1 MRTLARMAT
10 DLMAIAHEQARMELF
25 AHELYQALADR
36 APQDM
41 NRQTLAELATHERG
55 HVDFWKGVAEIPES
69 KIPRQRLKHRLLLAA
84 SRLLG
89 IAFIIRWLE
98 RGEEQ
103 AIATYKQLL
112 TDGVLTADQA
122 ASVERIL
129 REEELHEQTLE
140 TQLTDERKLYLGAA
154 VLGLNDALVELT
166 GALTGLVS
174 SIANPKLIGFA
185 GLVVGTSASMAMAAS
200 NFLSVDIG
208 DVSELHP
215 PKAAA
220 YTGITSL
227 IVTLAMVAPFF
238 FVSNRL
244 IALVITWLVAVA
256 VIAGFSYY
264 SSVMQSTSFKR
275 RFGIMLALG
284 LGVAL
289 ISFGIGRALGSILGI
304 RL

>member
-1 MRTLARMAT
+1 MAG
-10 DLMAIAHEQARMELF
+10 DLTAIAHEQARMELF
-25 AHELYQALADR
+25 AHDLYLALSHR
-36 APQDM
+36 TPQDV
-41 NRQTLAELATHERG
+41 NRRTLAELATHERG
-55 HVDFWKGVAEIPES
+55 HVDFWKGVGDIAESSIP
-69 KIPRQRLKHRLLLAA
+69 KQRLKHRVLLAA

-98 RGEEQ
+98 RGEER

-112 TDGVLTADQA
+112 NDGILSADQA
-122 ASVERIL
+122 ATVTQIL
-129 REEELHEQTLE
+129 HEEEEHEQTLE
-140 TQLTDERKLYLGAA
+140 AHLSDERKLYLGAA

-185 GLVVGTSASMAMAAS
+185 GLVVGVSASMAMAAS
-200 NFLSVDIG
+200 NFLNVEVG
-208 DVSELHP
+208 EVEQLHA

-220 YTGITSL
+220 YTGTTYL
-227 IVTLAMVAPFF
+227 IVTLGMVAPFF
-238 FVSNRL
+238 FIGHRL
-244 IALVITWLVAVA
+244 MALVVTWLVAVT
-256 VIAGFSYY
+256 VIAAFSYY
-264 SSVMQSTSFKR
+264 SSVMQGVSFKK

-289 ISFGIGRALGSILGI
+289 ISFGIGHALGSALGI

>member
-10 DLMAIAHEQARMELF
+10 DLNAIAHEQARMELF
-25 AHELYQALADR
+25 AHDLYRALADR
-36 APQDM
+36 APDM
-41 NRQTLAELATHERG
+41 NRQTLDELATQERG
-55 HVDFWKGVAEIPES
+55 HVDFWRSVGEIPES
-69 KIPRQRLKHRLLLAA
+69 KIPRQRVKHRLLLTL

-103 AIATYKQLL
+103 AIATYKKLL
-112 TDGVLTADQA
+112 EDGVLTPEQA
-122 ASVERIL
+122 TTVRQIL
-129 REEELHEQTLE
+129 HEEEEHEQALEGTLN
-140 TQLTDERKLYLGAA
+140 DERKLYLGAA

-174 SIANPKLIGFA
+174 SISNPKLIGFA

-200 NFLSVDIG
+200 NFLNVEVG
-208 DVSELHP
+208 EVEQLHA

-220 YTGITSL
+220 YTGITYL
-227 IVTLAMVAPFF
+227 IVTIGMVASFF
-238 FVSNRL
+238 FVGNRL
-244 IALVITWLVAVA
+244 VALVITWLVAVLI
-256 VIAGFSYY
+256 IAGFSYY
-264 SSVMQSTSFKR
+264 SSVMQGVSFKR
-275 RFGIMLALG
+275 RFGIMLGLG

-289 ISFGIGRALGSILGI
+289 ISFGIGRALGSVLGI